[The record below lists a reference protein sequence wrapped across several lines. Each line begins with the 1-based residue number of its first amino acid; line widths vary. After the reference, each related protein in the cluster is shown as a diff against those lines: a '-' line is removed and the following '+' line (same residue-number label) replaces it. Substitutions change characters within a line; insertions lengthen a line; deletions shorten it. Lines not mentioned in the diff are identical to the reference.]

1 MDDFDKDKVKIS
13 VDLQKIK
20 SDLEISLLNELIEV
34 YQCLT
39 GEQFLS
45 SSKWSIIHLIKGP
58 IKNFK
63 EDCKVNDELD
73 SQIYELR
80 KQFKKVS
87 LQQKLSLCFAHILD
101 LIWFKV
107 GCDYL
112 NYIKKNTQ
120 EFKLDFKL
128 EYDKVTSNALCCKAQ
143 AYILKKR

>member
-1 MDDFDKDKVKIS
+1 MDKALSLIELDYEHPSLFNLVDDFDKDKVKIS

-87 LQQKLSLCFAHILD
+87 LQQK
-101 LIWFKV
+101 
-107 GCDYL
+107 
-112 NYIKKNTQ
+112 
-120 EFKLDFKL
+120 
-128 EYDKVTSNALCCKAQ
+128 
-143 AYILKKR
+143 